1 MAALVFFGQRC
12 ELTKPAS
19 SERSQHLHIF
29 LHVRALLSASVR
41 LNTVGP
47 YAAQQL
53 LLHVV
58 EPLVEDT
65 VQKCKDLRLRFSKS
79 DDGLF
84 SDGDWQLGED
94 EGEEGPASTW
104 PLGEI
109 LAGRHDSQHSRI
121 FNS

>member
-1 MAALVFFGQRC
+1 MRQLGGSDRVRTQS
-12 ELTKPAS
+12 KQDHV
-19 SERSQHLHIF
+19 ERSQHLHIF
-29 LHVRALLSASVR
+29 LHARALLSASVR

-58 EPLVEDT
+58 QPMVDDA
-65 VQKCKDLRLRFSKS
+65 VQLSGNLRIRFSPS
-79 DDGLF
+79 EVSEEGDPELAGDEDDG
-84 SDGDWQLGED
+84 
-94 EGEEGPASTW
+94 PANTW

-109 LAGRHDSQHSRI
+109 LSSRHDQQHSRI